1 MIPWTVA
8 RQAPLYLGILQARIL
23 EWVARSFS
31 WGSSQTRDQTH
42 ISCIGKWI
50 LYHWATREAK
60 TWIQVISLEYSL
72 RKYQCK
78 GWEGRQKRQGS
89 QFRVHGQTSY
99 FCRQLGSI
107 PLETTGNW
115 HEICLRAAPLEGQGA
130 GVHLQCLLH
139 IWFAPRGVISQP
151 QGNANMQKRESPSPS
166 Q

>member
-60 TWIQVISLEYSL
+60 TWIQVVSLEYSL

-99 FCRQLGSI
+99 FCRQLAQSHWK
-107 PLETTGNW
+107 PLETDMKYV
-115 HEICLRAAPLEGQGA
+115 LELPHSR
-130 GVHLQCLLH
+130 VRELVFISSVSSTSDLL
-139 IWFAPRGVISQP
+139 PEV
-151 QGNANMQKRESPSPS
+151 
-166 Q
+166 